1 MTLAPLLNASPAIEI
16 HAFAA
21 MAAFAL
27 GIVQF
32 AAPKGTLA
40 HRTMG
45 WAWVALM
52 VVVSVSAFF
61 IHQIK
66 LWGTWSPIH
75 LLAGFTLVGLG
86 VAVHAARRHVI
97 ARHQRAMMALF
108 FGALV
113 IAGGFTFM
121 PGRIMNAVIT
131 SPGPDLGMPRVL
143 IGAPSWVWLL
153 LGLLIW
159 LGLRNLRQRTI
170 PAWALAILPAIALV
184 LAPARIL
191 SAPNVAVS
199 MVVYIL
205 AAAARPARWAIHR
218 CRLRSRAGSGHFA
231 GLTLLAAV
239 RLIDLCG
246 ELCLR
251 VRICDAT
258 GFCSGLADRARPHH
272 HRRCIAGLWVRATME
287 LVFALP
293 ACRGKFGGGLTDR
306 ISANH

>member
-1 MTLAPLLNASPAIEI
+1 MTLAPLLNASPAIQV
-16 HAFAA
+16 HAFSA

-27 GIVQF
+27 GVVQF

-86 VAVHAARRHVI
+86 VAVHAARHHVI

-113 IAGGFTFM
+113 IAGGSTFM

-131 SPGPDLGMPRVL
+131 SPGPDLEMLRIL

-159 LGLRNLRQRTI
+159 LGLRNLRQRTM
-170 PAWALAILPAIALV
+170 PAWTLAILPAIALV

-191 SAPNVAVS
+191 SAPNLAVS
-199 MVVYIL
+199 TAVYIL
-205 AAAARPARWAIHR
+205 VAVAFLWPGQRVGQSIAAGFVPAQGRVTLPGSPFWLLFGLSIFVVNFAFGVASAVRPDFAHDSLIALAPITIGGALLGFAAGRQWNLY
-218 CRLRSRAGSGHFA
+218 LRYRRAGES
-231 GLTLLAAV
+231 LVAA
-239 RLIDLCG
+239 
-246 ELCLR
+246 
-251 VRICDAT
+251 
-258 GFCSGLADRARPHH
+258 
-272 HRRCIAGLWVRATME
+272 
-287 LVFALP
+287 
-293 ACRGKFGGGLTDR
+293 
-306 ISANH
+306 

>member
-21 MAAFAL
+21 MATFAL

-205 AAAARPARWAIHR
+205 AAAAFLWPGQRVGQSIGAGFVPAQGRVTLPGSPFWLLFGLSIFVVNFAFGFAFAMRPDFAQDSLIALAPITIGGALLGFGSGRQWNLY
-218 CRLRSRAGSGHFA
+218 LRYRRAGES
-231 GLTLLAAV
+231 LVAA
-239 RLIDLCG
+239 
-246 ELCLR
+246 
-251 VRICDAT
+251 
-258 GFCSGLADRARPHH
+258 
-272 HRRCIAGLWVRATME
+272 
-287 LVFALP
+287 
-293 ACRGKFGGGLTDR
+293 
-306 ISANH
+306 

>member
-1 MTLAPLLNASPAIEI
+1 MTLAPLLNASPII
-16 HAFAA
+16 QGHAFAA

-27 GIVQF
+27 GVIQF
-32 AAPKGTLA
+32 AAPKGTMA

-61 IHQIK
+61 IHEIK
-66 LWGTWSPIH
+66 LWGAWSPIH

-86 VAVHAARRHVI
+86 VAVHAARHSVI

-113 IAGGFTFM
+113 AGGFAFM

-159 LGLRNLRQRTI
+159 LGLRNLQQRTM
-170 PAWALAILPAIALV
+170 PAWTLAILPAIALV

-199 MVVYIL
+199 MAVYVL
-205 AAAARPARWAIHR
+205 VAAAFLWLGQRVGQSID
-218 CRLRSRAGSGHFA
+218 A
-231 GLTLLAAV
+231 GLV
-239 RLIDLCG
+239 
-246 ELCLR
+246 
-251 VRICDAT
+251 
-258 GFCSGLADRARPHH
+258 
-272 HRRCIAGLWVRATME
+272 
-287 LVFALP
+287 P
-293 ACRGKFGGGLTDR
+293 A
-306 ISANH
+306 

>member
-1 MTLAPLLNASPAIEI
+1 MTLAPLLNAPPAIQV

-27 GIVQF
+27 GVIQF

-66 LWGTWSPIH
+66 LWGGWSPIH

-86 VAVHAARRHVI
+86 VAVHAARHHVI
-97 ARHQRAMMALF
+97 ARHQRAMMGLF

-113 IAGGFTFM
+113 IAGGFTLM
-121 PGRIMNAVIT
+121 PGRIMNAVMT

-153 LGLLIW
+153 LGLVIW
-159 LGLRNLRQRTI
+159 LGLRNLQQRTM
-170 PAWALAILPAIALV
+170 PAWTLAILPAVALV

-199 MVVYIL
+199 MAVYVLVAVAFLWPGQRVGQSLDAGFVPTQGRLTLPGSPFSLLFGLSIFVVNFAFGAAFVMRSDFAHDSLIAL
-205 AAAARPARWAIHR
+205 APITIGGALLGFAAGRQWNLY
-218 CRLRSRAGSGHFA
+218 LRYRRAGESVV
-231 GLTLLAAV
+231 AA
-239 RLIDLCG
+239 
-246 ELCLR
+246 
-251 VRICDAT
+251 
-258 GFCSGLADRARPHH
+258 
-272 HRRCIAGLWVRATME
+272 
-287 LVFALP
+287 
-293 ACRGKFGGGLTDR
+293 
-306 ISANH
+306 